1 VRPRNNGVDLN
12 DLDAA
17 ITPNTTLVALSLV
30 SMINGFQ
37 HDLKAVCDLAHSR
50 GALVYADIIQAAGAV
65 PIDVQSSGVD
75 FCACSTFK
83 WLMGDFGA
91 GFLYVRK
98 DRESR
103 LKRSQYGYRQ
113 LAGFVSHTFPYDP
126 PGAEAFDWTSR
137 SDAGGRFEV
146 GTLANGVPS
155 ALCVSL
161 RHLLDLGVDQ
171 IQAHR
176 QPLIQRLQ
184 AELPKRGF
192 APMTPA
198 ESSSPIVSFAYRDAL
213 QKLRPRIT
221 AANINIQ
228 LYENRLRIS
237 PSHYNDIADVER
249 LIEVLSG

>member
-1 VRPRNNGVDLN
+1 
-12 DLDAA
+12 
-17 ITPNTTLVALSLV
+17 
-30 SMINGFQ
+30 
-37 HDLKAVCDLAHSR
+37 
-50 GALVYADIIQAAGAV
+50 
-65 PIDVQSSGVD
+65 
-75 FCACSTFK
+75 
-83 WLMGDFGA
+83 
-91 GFLYVRK
+91 
-98 DRESR
+98 
-103 LKRSQYGYRQ
+103 
-113 LAGFVSHTFPYDP
+113 VSHTFPYDP
-126 PGAEAFDWTSR
+126 PAAEAFDWTSR

-161 RHLLDLGVDQ
+161 RHLLDLGVDR

-192 APMTPA
+192 TPMTPV
-198 ESSSPIVSFAYRDAL
+198 ESTSPIVSFAYRDAL

-237 PSHYNDIADVER
+237 PSHYNDMADVER